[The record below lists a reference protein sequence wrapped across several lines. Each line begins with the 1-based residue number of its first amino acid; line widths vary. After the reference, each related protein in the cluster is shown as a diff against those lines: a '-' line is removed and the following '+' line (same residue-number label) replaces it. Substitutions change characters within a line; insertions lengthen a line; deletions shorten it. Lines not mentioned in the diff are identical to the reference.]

1 MQIEGRFP
9 LLDAGAAVWLWE
21 VSAVHHMG
29 TGFLV
34 IWECS
39 SDGENLDV
47 KAGFLIRKLQH
58 LS

>member
-9 LLDAGAAVWLWE
+9 LLDASAAVGLWE

-29 TGFLV
+29 RGFLV

-39 SDGENLDV
+39 SDGENLGV
-47 KAGFLIRKLQH
+47 EEGFLIRRLEH